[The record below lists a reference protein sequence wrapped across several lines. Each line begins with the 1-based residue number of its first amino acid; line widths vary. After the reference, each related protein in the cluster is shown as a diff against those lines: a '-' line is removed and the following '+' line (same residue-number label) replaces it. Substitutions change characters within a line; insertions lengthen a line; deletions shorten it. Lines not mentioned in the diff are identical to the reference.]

1 MYAIATSKM
10 TSVMMLKLRK
20 YSLTSQLSLAS
31 EANPSYIIQEDN
43 VNGKCIGPCVKTSKY
58 LLSFFGSVSFD
69 TTKPS

>member
-31 EANPSYIIQEDN
+31 EANPSYIMHEDN
-43 VNGKCIGPCVKTSKY
+43 VCGKCISPCVKTNKY
-58 LLSFFGSVSFD
+58 LSFFGSASLD